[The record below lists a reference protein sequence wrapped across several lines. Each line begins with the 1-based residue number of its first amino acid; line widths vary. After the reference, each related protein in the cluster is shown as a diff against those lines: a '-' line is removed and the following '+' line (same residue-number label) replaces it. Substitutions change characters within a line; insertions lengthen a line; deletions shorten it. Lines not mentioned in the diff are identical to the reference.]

1 MRQTLR
7 AAMLAF
13 GCLFGFANAATAQT
27 ADTNWPTRPI
37 TMVVSYPPGAITDT
51 VGRRVAERL
60 SHTLN
65 VQVVIE
71 NRGGAGGN
79 VAAAHVSRA
88 PADGYTLLFT
98 SYGNLIIAAAADL
111 PVGFHPWRDL
121 APVGMIGPMTVV
133 LMVRPGLQLN
143 TLQDFVRHIAAN
155 PGRVNFA
162 SVGVGSS
169 CHLLIEQMMVY
180 GKLNM
185 THVPYRGGAAA
196 MTDFLAGRVD
206 ATLATLLF
214 ARPYLQDNRGI
225 GVAVGNAE
233 RSPVLPN
240 LPAVQEAIPG
250 AKLTDGLA
258 VLAPAATPA
267 PIIARVNRALQD
279 VINQPA
285 MREWLTNEG
294 VPPRPG
300 APEAFMAEMTPATQE
315 LRNLL
320 RDANIKVQ

>member
-1 MRQTLR
+1 
-7 AAMLAF
+7 
-13 GCLFGFANAATAQT
+13 
-27 ADTNWPTRPI
+27 
-37 TMVVSYPPGAITDT
+37 
-51 VGRRVAERL
+51 
-60 SHTLN
+60 
-65 VQVVIE
+65 
-71 NRGGAGGN
+71 
-79 VAAAHVSRA
+79 
-88 PADGYTLLFT
+88 
-98 SYGNLIIAAAADL
+98 
-111 PVGFHPWRDL
+111 
-121 APVGMIGPMTVV
+121 
-133 LMVRPGLQLN
+133 
-143 TLQDFVRHIAAN
+143 
-155 PGRVNFA
+155 VNFA

-169 CHLLIEQMMVY
+169 YHLLIEQMIAY

-214 ARPYLQDNRGI
+214 ARPYMQDNRGI

-240 LPAVQEAIPG
+240 MPAVQEVIPG

-267 PIIARVNRALQD
+267 PIIARANRALQE

-285 MREWLTNEG
+285 MRDWLTNEG

-300 APEAFMAEMTPATQE
+300 PPEAFMAEMTPATEE
-315 LRNLL
+315 LRKLL
-320 RDANIKVQ
+320 RDAAIKVE